1 MYERGGKKMEYLQNL
16 HTHSTYCDGKNTLE
30 EIVKTAI
37 DKGFFSIG
45 FSGHGYH
52 KESDYCMTK
61 EGTEKYKKEIL
72 ELKNKYADK
81 IKIYLGLEFDLF
93 SDKDFSMLD
102 YSIGSVHYLK
112 IGDELVDMDNSIDV
126 VRGVIKNYF
135 DNDSL
140 KFAKEYYRH
149 LAMLPSIGDI
159 DIIGHFDILTKH
171 CEKYDLIDT
180 TTKEYKNMALEAVE
194 TLKDKIPFFELN
206 TGAIARGYRKTPYP
220 APFIL
225 KELKNMGF
233 GAVITSDCH
242 NKDYLDFG
250 FSDAREILTECGF
263 KERYILMDDGF
274 KAVAV

>member
-1 MYERGGKKMEYLQNL
+1 MENLQNL

-30 EIVKTAI
+30 EIVLKAI
-37 DKGFFSIG
+37 DKGFFSVG

-52 KESDYCMTK
+52 KESDYCMTL

-72 ELKNKYADK
+72 ELRNKYADK
-81 IKIYLGLEFDLF
+81 IKIYMGLEFDLF
-93 SDKDFSMLD
+93 SDRDFSMLD

-112 IGDELVDMDNSIDV
+112 IDDELVDMDNSIEV
-126 VRGVIKNYF
+126 VRDVIKKYF

-149 LAMLPSIGDI
+149 LSMLPCLGNI

-180 TTKEYKNMALEAVE
+180 DAKEYKLMVLEAIDA
-194 TLKDKIPFFELN
+194 LKSKIPFFEIN

-233 GAVITSDCH
+233 GVVITSDCH
-242 NKDYLDFG
+242 NMDYLDFG
-250 FSDAREILTECGF
+250 FSDARKILSECGF
-263 KERYILMDDGF
+263 KERYILTDDGF

>member
-1 MYERGGKKMEYLQNL
+1 MENLQNL

-30 EIVKTAI
+30 EIVLAAI
-37 DKGFFSIG
+37 EKGFFSVG

-72 ELKNKYADK
+72 ELKNKYSEK

-112 IGDELVDMDNSIDV
+112 IGDELVDVDNSIEV
-126 VRGVIKNYF
+126 ERNVIKNYF
-135 DNDSL
+135 DNDSI

-149 LAMLPSIGDI
+149 LAMLPTIGKI
-159 DIIGHFDILTKH
+159 DIIGHFDLLTKH

-180 TTKEYKNMALEAVE
+180 ASKEYKIMSLEAVE
-194 TLKDKIPFFELN
+194 ALRGKIPLFELN

-225 KELKNMGF
+225 KELKRMGF

-242 NKDYLDFG
+242 NMDYLDFG
-250 FSDAREILTECGF
+250 FSDARELLTEYGF
-263 KERYILMDDGF
+263 KERYIMTDSGF
-274 KAVAV
+274 KAVAI